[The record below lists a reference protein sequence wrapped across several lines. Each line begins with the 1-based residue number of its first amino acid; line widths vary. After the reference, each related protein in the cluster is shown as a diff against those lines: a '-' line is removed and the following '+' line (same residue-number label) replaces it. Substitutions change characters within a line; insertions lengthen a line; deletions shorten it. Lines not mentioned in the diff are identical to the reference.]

1 MCLSDLEKFF
11 DAENV
16 GSRPTPLTK
25 NRQIGKVPRAAGFA
39 EDRRL
44 GKDSMMEYLNAVL

>member
-1 MCLSDLEKFF
+1 MQKMWDR
-11 DAENV
+11 D
-16 GSRPTPLTK
+16 PLHSQ